1 MKTYVIAILVML
13 FAVAC
18 GGEKKQ
24 AAQKSDTYYT
34 CSMHPQIMEPK
45 PGKCPIC
52 HMELIAVK
60 KNIPVKAGDL
70 MLTDQQIQLGNIRV
84 DTINSG
90 IIGDEMIL
98 TATLNI
104 DQNKTNIVSARVMGR
119 VDKLY
124 FKNVGDYVP
133 RGAKLYDIYS
143 EELNNARQEYVASI
157 EKKQLLDNSL
167 IDFDRL
173 IQSAEN
179 KLKLW
184 GMSNAQISQLA
195 KTRKISPNTT
205 FYSTAAGYIT
215 TADIVEGSYVE
226 EGGAIVH
233 LADLSTLWA
242 EAQLYSS
249 QLAFI
254 DAKAVA
260 TVNFPDIPGKNV
272 SGKIDFENPEL
283 SPDSRINLLRVTI
296 QNPDGQLKPGMSAY
310 VRIKGKQ
317 STSLILPI
325 DAVLRDAKGASVW
338 VKTGKNSFKNIMVTV
353 GLENDQTIE
362 IKSGLKS
369 GDIVVTSGAFLV
381 NSEFIFKNG
390 ADPMAGMKM

>member
-1 MKTYVIAILVML
+1 MKTYVIAVMVML
-13 FAVAC
+13 FASAC

-24 AAQKSDTYYT
+24 SGQKSAAYYT
-34 CSMHPQIMEPK
+34 CSMHPQIMEPQ

-52 HMELIAVK
+52 HMDLIAVK
-60 KNIPVKAGDL
+60 KNTPVKAGDL
-70 MLTDQQIQLGNIRV
+70 MLTDQQIQLGNIHV

-104 DQNKTNIVSARVMGR
+104 DQNKTNVVSARVMGR

-124 FKNVGDYVP
+124 FKNIGDFVP

-143 EELNNARQEYVASI
+143 EELNNAQQEYIASI
-157 EKKQLLDNSL
+157 EKKEVLDNSL

-173 IQSAEN
+173 IQSAKN
-179 KLKLW
+179 KLQLW

-195 KTRKISPNTT
+195 KSRKFSPNTT
-205 FYSTAAGYIT
+205 FYSTASGYIT
-215 TADIVEGSYVE
+215 TTDIVEGSYVE

-242 EAQLYSS
+242 EAQVYSS

-254 DAKAVA
+254 DSKAA
-260 TVNFPDIPGKNV
+260 ASVNFPDIPGRNV
-272 SGKIDFENPEL
+272 RGKIDFENPEL

-296 QNPDGQLKPGMSAY
+296 PNSDGLLKPGMSAY
-310 VRIKGKQ
+310 VHIKGKENN
-317 STSLILPI
+317 SLTLPT

-338 VKTGKNSFKNIMVTV
+338 VQVSKNSFKNVMVTV
-353 GLENDQTIE
+353 GLENDNSIE
-362 IKSGLKS
+362 IKSGLNA
-369 GDIVVTSGAFLV
+369 GDVVVTSG
-381 NSEFIFKNG
+381 
-390 ADPMAGMKM
+390 